1 MMSGTGGGAGWP
13 GTLLAVVWCAA
24 CSPPDDGQTLP
35 GDARLDGRSDGDVA
49 PPDVILEGDGSPCD
63 PAACDSACR
72 SLGLAG
78 GSCTD
83 SGSCSCTSWP
93 PDAGEDAPPPDD
105 DGGVRDDATAG
116 EDATARD
123 DAAVDD
129 GAPPLPSRCGENRS
143 YIWIANSAEGTLSK
157 LCTLDGV
164 EVGRYVTSALG
175 ASGDPSRTS
184 VNLHGDMVVTN
195 RDPGGETPAGPSSVT
210 KFAAELED
218 CIDRNGDT
226 VIQTSTGATD
236 VKPWGE
242 DECMLWNT
250 TLPTAGASSP
260 IGARATAWDGTEDGY
275 TGDGGFVW
283 IGALTTGGVFKL
295 DGGTGAVVETVHVTN
310 QPYGGAMDGVGNFWI
325 VGGMCTIGACRL
337 ARVNTTTLAVDYFT
351 VPCGYGIAV
360 DAFDRVWTSGRTMTG
375 SCVTRLSPS
384 TGESVT
390 YAAPGLA
397 KFYRG
402 IAVDNTGSVW
412 VASTSGEVVQVR
424 EADVTFVHEQTV
436 GPSAV
441 VGVAVDFQGFIWAV
455 SQGGNAALRMD
466 PTTYAV
472 ESFPVGLG
480 PYTYSDMTGYQLRTV
495 IFF

>member
-1 MMSGTGGGAGWP
+1 MARRRSGAVWP
-13 GTLLAVVWCAA
+13 GLALAIWAG
-24 CSPPDDGQTLP
+24 CSPADDEGNP
-35 GDARLDGRSDGDVA
+35 GSDARREGAADGEAGAPDG
-49 PPDVILEGDGSPCD
+49 VILEGGDGSCEPGDC
-63 PAACDSACR
+63 AARCMA
-72 SLGLAG
+72 AG
-78 GSCTD
+78 FDRGECTVG
-83 SGSCSCTSWP
+83 GSCSCADDLPVDGGEDTE
-93 PDAGEDAPPPDD
+93 PDADAATGEDGTAGD
-105 DGGVRDDATAG
+105 DGAG
-116 EDATARD
+116 IE

-129 GAPPLPSRCGENRS
+129 APPLPSRCGEDRS

-164 EVGRYVTSALG
+164 EMGRYATSALG
-175 ASGDPSRTS
+175 AAGDPSRTS

-195 RDPGGETPAGPSSVT
+195 RSPGGETPSGPSSVT

-226 VIQTSTGATD
+226 VIQTSSGATD
-236 VKPWGE
+236 VKAWGE

-250 TLPTAGASSP
+250 TLPDAGSSSP
-260 IGARATAWDGTEDGY
+260 IGARATAWDGTEDSY
-275 TGDGGFVW
+275 TGRGGFVW
-283 IGALTTGGVFKL
+283 IGALDTGGVFKL
-295 DGGTGAVVETVHVTN
+295 DGETGSVVQRTHVTN
-310 QPYGGAMDGVGNFWI
+310 QPYGGAMDGSGNFWI
-325 VGGMCTIGACRL
+325 VGGMCTIGACRI
-337 ARVNTTTLAVDYFT
+337 ARVNTTTLEATYFT

-375 SCVTRLSPS
+375 SCVTRLNPA

-390 YAAPGLA
+390 YNAPGLL

-402 IAVDNTGSVW
+402 IAVDNAGSVW

-424 EADVTFVHEQTV
+424 EADVTFVHQENV
-436 GPSAV
+436 GPEAV
-441 VGVAVDFQGFIWAV
+441 VGVAIDFEGNVWAV
-455 SQGGNAALRMD
+455 SQGGNSASKMN

-495 IFF
+495 IFY